1 MALSQRHIPVSV
13 YESRAATAASLA
25 SGVLLTPNGLHV
37 LDQLGILSR
46 IQERC
51 YIPTHRIFK
60 NDNDETTEKA
70 PIGGKVQ
77 YGYVNHRVWRQIL
90 VDEMRSML
98 QDRSVEIHFDSKF
111 DGIIADEQDGV
122 TFRINDSSCKAS
134 MIIGS
139 DGIYSGVRKHLAPEI
154 QPWYTGVMGVA
165 GHARFDSIEWPYEGY
180 ERNCTIQSK
189 AGAIFYIAEDAKGED
204 VMFAT
209 QIHYP
214 EQSRKDLA
222 NLQADPD
229 RMLSFFTDKYDQ
241 WGATARKIIDALRR
255 HKDSLFIWPFM
266 KMPPLPRWFSESGRI
281 VLIGDGAHALPPSS
295 AQGVNQ
301 ALEDAHSLGIL
312 LDSLRHPHTTN
323 GTSKGQDPHVENRL
337 LNALGRWQKWRQE
350 KVDDIYEWTTN
361 TTNVGRLPEEERKRL
376 IAEGKVKD
384 THGIDMS
391 WLFRPNIEENVQ
403 KFVQ

>member
-1 MALSQRHIPVSV
+1 M
-13 YESRAATAASLA
+13 
-25 SGVLLTPNGLHV
+25 TPNGVHV
-37 LDQLGILSR
+37 LEQLGVLSR
-46 IQERC
+46 VRDRC

-70 PIGGKVQ
+70 PIDGEDK

-98 QDRSVEIHFDSKF
+98 QDRSVKIHFDSKF
-111 DGIIADEQDGV
+111 NGIIADGQDEV
-122 TFRINDSSCKAS
+122 TFRINDCPCKAS
-134 MIIGS
+134 MVIGS

-209 QIHYP
+209 QVHYP
-214 EQSRKDLA
+214 EQSRQDLA
-222 NLQADPD
+222 DLQADPD
-229 RMLSFFTDKYDQ
+229 RMLSFFTDKYDE
-241 WGATARKIIDALRR
+241 WGATARKIIDTLRR
-255 HKDSLFIWPFM
+255 QKESLFIWPFM
-266 KMPPLPRWFSESGRI
+266 RMPPLPCWFSETGRI

-301 ALEDAHSLGIL
+301 ALEDAHSLGLL
-312 LDSLRHPHTTN
+312 LDSLRNLPKIN
-323 GTSKGQDPHVENRL
+323 VASNAKNLELRL
-337 LNALGRWQKWRQE
+337 LDALSRWQKWRQE
-350 KVDDIYEWTTN
+350 KVDAIYDWTTN
-361 TTNVGRLPEEERKRL
+361 TTNVGRLPEEQRKKL
-376 IAEGKVKD
+376 IAEGKVKQL
-384 THGIDMS
+384 GNDMS
-391 WLFRPNIEENVQ
+391 WLFRPNIEENVH
-403 KFVQ
+403 KLVQESTQHASNGII